1 MRETRERLESS
12 GREAQV
18 ALRAELDSAHQAEVD
33 KLQTKLSA
41 EITQL
46 KTVLQEKE
54 VEIQVCKCSWELSCC
69 EMICCFCH
77 IVYFS

>member
-33 KLQTKLSA
+33 KLQTKLNA

-54 VEIQVCKCSWELSCC
+54 VEIQVHVAGSCNAEKCFVVLA
-69 EMICCFCH
+69 
-77 IVYFS
+77 VT